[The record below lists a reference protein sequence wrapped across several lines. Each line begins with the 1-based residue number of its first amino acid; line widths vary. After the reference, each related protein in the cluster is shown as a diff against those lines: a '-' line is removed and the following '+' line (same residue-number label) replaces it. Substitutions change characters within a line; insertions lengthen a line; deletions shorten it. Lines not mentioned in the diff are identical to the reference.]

1 MSLQIADLELTSDG
15 ITLMVLY
22 FLVHVKQPPVLPNL
36 QRIAP
41 VRPITEEEMMLE
53 GRNVYFFDDVEMLRQ
68 EWSSVNF
75 ESVGELLIDFFR
87 YFSHDFQFN
96 TMVLSLR
103 AGPLTKES
111 KGWTNDIDVGGLN
124 EMARDRNRLCI
135 EDPFEITYNVARTV
149 TKDGLYTIRGEFMR
163 ATRVSAISCTSPH

>member
-1 MSLQIADLELTSDG
+1 
-15 ITLMVLY
+15 MVLY

-41 VRPITEEEMMLE
+41 LRPITEEDMMLQ

-111 KGWTNDIDVGGLN
+111 KGWTNDVSRC
-124 EMARDRNRLCI
+124 AC
-135 EDPFEITYNVARTV
+135 TCASACA
-149 TKDGLYTIRGEFMR
+149 TIRVVVVAEASKFL
-163 ATRVSAISCTSPH
+163 AFY